1 MNTNPPQKPTTPLK
15 PSPTGSLKNNEL
27 WLSGNL
33 TYEIA
38 NAYAQ
43 SQESHI
49 KYMYK
54 AATGEEMV
62 VDQEM
67 MKSIY
72 AFANSFA
79 ETLAPKMT
87 EIIHK
92 YIKNMEITMNPNGLL
107 ITSMGPVTGSVST
120 KTSNFIIK

>member
-15 PSPTGSLKNNEL
+15 PSPAGSLKNNEL

-79 ETLAPKMT
+79 ETLAPKMA

-92 YIKNMEITMNPNGLL
+92 YIKNMEITMTPNGLL
-107 ITSMGPVTGSVST
+107 MTSMGPVTGSVST
-120 KTSNFIIK
+120 KTSNFTIK

>member
-1 MNTNPPQKPTTPLK
+1 MNTNPPQKPTTPIK
-15 PSPTGSLKNNEL
+15 PSPVGNLQNNEQ

-38 NAYAQ
+38 SAYVQ
-43 SQESHI
+43 TQEAHI

-54 AATGEEMV
+54 TATGEEMV

-79 ETLAPKMT
+79 ETLAPKMA
-87 EIIHK
+87 EVIHK

-107 ITSMGPVTGSVST
+107 VTSMGPVTGSVST
-120 KTSNFIIK
+120 KTKNFIIK